1 MVYKS
6 LTDYLTDPDYCF
18 YINNWEIEYNPEL
31 FYHPDLRDTEAID
44 EYYNRDEY
52 YSLAWKYFFKWW
64 CPKKPLLLRRNIKM
78 RKMATIKEIEQL
90 LPIPH
95 ADRIEIAT
103 MKNSA

>member
-18 YINNWEIEYNPEL
+18 YIDNWEIEYNPEL

-52 YSLAWKYFFKWW
+52 YSLA
-64 CPKKPLLLRRNIKM
+64 
-78 RKMATIKEIEQL
+78 
-90 LPIPH
+90 
-95 ADRIEIAT
+95 
-103 MKNSA
+103 